1 MPRQSPLPSKR
12 LKFKHVG
19 IQCSNEA
26 FNVSTLKISART
38 VIVQRLLHTAT
49 EKDREARGPWMV
61 VKVYPLK
68 KTTLQN
74 AKNAKNASRGPV
86 AQSTQPTKGSIS
98 ECVKEILLKRANWI
112 VFPMSLFTLFLPLLW
127 HLLLHIASMLLI
139 CLYGSFHNSL
149 GFLVGSHGFCL
160 VPGWILW
167 FLAGSY
173 VLSPWLV
180 SPVFLAWLGIKSHIE
195 QTWEMFNE

>member
-68 KTTLQN
+68 KLRCKMLRMPRTLREGPLHSPL
-74 AKNAKNASRGPV
+74 SRQRG
-86 AQSTQPTKGSIS
+86 A
-98 ECVKEILLKRANWI
+98 
-112 VFPMSLFTLFLPLLW
+112 FL
-127 HLLLHIASMLLI
+127 
-139 CLYGSFHNSL
+139 N
-149 GFLVGSHGFCL
+149 V
-160 VPGWILW
+160 
-167 FLAGSY
+167 
-173 VLSPWLV
+173 
-180 SPVFLAWLGIKSHIE
+180 
-195 QTWEMFNE
+195 